1 MTNKYGN
8 YTLENRIGRE
18 KYWGQLVIFIILSI
32 LIQVAGSITVF
43 AALVASVTPVVD
55 YHLDGGI

>member
-18 KYWGQLVIFIILSI
+18 KYWAQLVTFIIL
-32 LIQVAGSITVF
+32 L
-43 AALVASVTPVVD
+43 
-55 YHLDGGI
+55 